1 MEEGGRAGAEL
12 GIFCSSSFHG
22 KTIHFITETCA
33 VVEVK
38 EVITIADSRCEME
51 VFEQGQGRW
60 IRT

>member
-38 EVITIADSRCEME
+38 RSNHHSRFK
-51 VFEQGQGRW
+51 V
-60 IRT
+60 